1 MRFILCLILVGLISI
16 YLDTET
22 TLVKEDHVATM
33 VYSFVRDEIHCEFD
47 LCVMRKVNYVWHTS
61 A

>member
-1 MRFILCLILVGLISI
+1 LVGLISI